1 MKTVILANGSYPS
14 HSVPLKLLA
23 GADLIVCCD
32 GAAEK
37 LEAHGMEPG
46 AIVGDL
52 DSVSPALKEKYEK
65 VLYPDNDQETND
77 LTKAVKWCLSEGIK
91 EIVILGAT
99 GLREDHTL
107 ANISLLADYSRDM
120 KVKMYTDTGIF
131 ESFDSTVTLESFPGQ
146 QVSVFSITPET
157 AITSEGLRWPLNG
170 LKLKNWWKGTL
181 NEASG
186 ESFRLIF
193 EKGQLIVFLEYLDSA
208 HIA

>member
-14 HSVPLKLLA
+14 HSVPLRLLA

-37 LEAHGMEPG
+37 LVAHGLEPG

-52 DSVSPALKEKYEK
+52 DSVSPELKEKYAK

-77 LTKAVKWCLSEGIK
+77 LTKAVRWCLSEGIK
-91 EIVILGAT
+91 EIAVVGAT

-107 ANISLLADYSRDM
+107 ANISLLAEYSRVM

-131 ESFDSTVTLESFPGQ
+131 ESFNRSATLDSFPGQ

-157 AITSEGLRWPLNG
+157 AISSEGLRWPL
-170 LKLKNWWKGTL
+170 LDLILRNWWQGTL
-181 NEASG
+181 NEALG
-186 ESFRLIF
+186 DQFTLIF
-193 EKGQLIVFLEYLDSA
+193 ASGQILVFREY
-208 HIA
+208 

>member
-52 DSVSPALKEKYEK
+52 DSVSPALKEKYK
-65 VLYPDNDQETND
+65 NVLYPDNDQETND

-131 ESFDSTVTLESFPGQ
+131 ESFDRTVTLESFPGQ
-146 QVSVFSITPET
+146 QVSLFSINP
-157 AITSEGLRWPLNG
+157 ALAVTSQGLRYPLQN
-170 LKLKNWWKGTL
+170 LSLSSWWRGTL
-181 NEASG
+181 NEALGDHFTLTFASG
-186 ESFRLIF
+186 QILVFR
-193 EKGQLIVFLEYLDSA
+193 EY
-208 HIA
+208 

>member
-14 HSVPLKLLA
+14 HSVPLRLLA

-37 LEAHGMEPG
+37 LVAHGMEPG

-52 DSVSPALKEKYEK
+52 DSVSPELRKKYAK

-77 LTKAVKWCLSEGIK
+77 LTKAVRWCLSEGIK
-91 EIVILGAT
+91 EIAVVGAT

-107 ANISLLADYSRDM
+107 ANISLLAEYSRDT

-131 ESFDSTVTLESFPGQ
+131 ESFDRTVTLESFPGQ

-157 AITSEGLRWPLNG
+157 AITSEGLRWPLRD
-170 LKLKNWWKGTL
+170 LKLMNWWQGTL
-181 NEASG
+181 NEAEE
-186 ESFRLIF
+186 ESFTVEF
-193 EKGQLIVFLEYLDSA
+193 ERGQLIIFMEYPG
-208 HIA
+208 

>member
-14 HSVPLKLLA
+14 HSVPLRLLA

-32 GAAEK
+32 GAAEQ
-37 LEAHGMEPG
+37 LEAHGLEPG

-52 DSVSPALKEKYEK
+52 DSVSPALKEKYNN

-91 EIVILGAT
+91 EIIILGAT

-107 ANISLLADYSRDM
+107 ANISLLADYSREMD
-120 KVKMYTDTGIF
+120 VKIYTDTGIF
-131 ESFDSTVTLESFPGQ
+131 ESFDRTVTLESFPGQ

-157 AITSEGLRWPLNG
+157 AITSVGLRWPLNG
-170 LKLKNWWKGTL
+170 MKLKNWWQGTL
-181 NEASG
+181 NEALGDQFTLTFASG
-186 ESFRLIF
+186 QILVFR
-193 EKGQLIVFLEYLDSA
+193 EY
-208 HIA
+208 